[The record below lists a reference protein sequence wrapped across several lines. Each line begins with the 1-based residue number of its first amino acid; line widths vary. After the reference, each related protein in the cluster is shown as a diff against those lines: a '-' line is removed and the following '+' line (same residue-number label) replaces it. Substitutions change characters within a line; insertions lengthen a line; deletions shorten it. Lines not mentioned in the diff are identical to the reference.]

1 MEEVVEEGWVKEPT
15 AVEEMDEDTSDESFQ
30 KRHSKFE
37 NAEQNRM
44 PLPIERRYSSCPVP
58 EKPRSRK
65 RGRRPSRDTHA
76 QQLSPVTPDLHT
88 PSLETLPEEGL
99 ALVGLPDT
107 QVTTA
112 TTPPPPIPAL
122 EGDNIAPASQETPS
136 LQGTA
141 VLEVANDL
149 EMAPALEQTSDS
161 LNADG
166 QENMPAIVEAS

>member
-1 MEEVVEEGWVKEPT
+1 VKEPT

-88 PSLETLPEEGL
+88 PSLETLLEDAP
-99 ALVGLPDT
+99 ALVDVPDT
-107 QVTTA
+107 QQLTTA
-112 TTPPPPIPAL
+112 TPDPVLETENLPA
-122 EGDNIAPASQETPS
+122 AHASQETPL

-141 VLEVANDL
+141 ALEVDL
-149 EMAPALEQTSDS
+149 EMATTFEQPPLDQHTTLEPPTT
-161 LNADG
+161 LTTTTEAD
-166 QENMPAIVEAS
+166 